1 MNNDELLALNLVHPI
16 HTTERR
22 SFRGCRQRWH
32 WIFREFHYP
41 LATPRALEFGVAYHR
56 AMEIWYNPETWN
68 DPDREIVNQAL
79 ALTEFDL
86 VVKEQKERYVK
97 LNGPMQDELKVDYLE
112 RVQLGHDMIKYY
124 TGVISPKLDKGF
136 TPLGVEVPFEI
147 PLGFNC
153 KCDICWRRILKYWS
167 TRLEEYRAQ
176 PHEYVTKMTSRETW
190 DGLPV
195 TYGGRLDMI
204 AQDDRGRL
212 WIFDWKTT
220 GKIME
225 EGSAE
230 AFLELEDQITSYV
243 VSLFRLG
250 RPVAGFVYHEQKKA
264 VPEPPTLLSR
274 KMKGR
279 SYSTAKNQN
288 VTYEMY
294 LQTVMLNDAEALA
307 EGHYDEFLSWLKDEG
322 PKFYQRH
329 QVHRNH
335 HQIQSA
341 WDDMVNEAKDIIENP
356 RVYPQPGR
364 FSCNTCAFR
373 QPCLGRSMGEDYE
386 YTLKTLFETR
396 TKHYFEE
403 ADENPSTDVKLGT

>member
-1 MNNDELLALNLVHPI
+1 MDNDELLKLNLVHPI

-32 WIFREFHYP
+32 WIFREFYYP

-56 AMEIWYNPETWN
+56 AMEIWYNPETWH
-68 DPDREIVNQAL
+68 DPDREFVNHAL
-79 ALTEFDL
+79 ALTEFNL
-86 VVKEQKERYVK
+86 VVQEQKERYVK
-97 LNGPMQDELKVDYLE
+97 LNGPMSDELKADYLE
-112 RVQLGHDMIKYY
+112 RVELGRQMIDYY
-124 TGVISPKLDKGF
+124 CKVVSPKLDTDF

-153 KCDICWRRILKYWS
+153 TCNICWRRWEKHEVGIKHY
-167 TRLEEYRAQ
+167 EEWISQASLPRSKEYYRAQ
-176 PHEYVTKMTSRETW
+176 IWE
-190 DGLPV
+190 GLPV

-204 AQDDRGRL
+204 AQDKYGRL

-243 VSLFRLG
+243 VSLYRLG

-264 VPEPPTLLSR
+264 VPEPPALLSR

-288 VTYEMY
+288 TTYELY
-294 LQTVMLNDAEALA
+294 LQTIMEHDAEALA
-307 EGHYDEFLSWLKDEG
+307 AGHYDEFLHWLQVEG

-329 QVHRNH
+329 QQHRNL
-335 HQIQSA
+335 HQIHSA
-341 WDDMVNEAKDIIENP
+341 WDDMVSEARDIIENP

-373 QPCLGRSMGEDYE
+373 QPCLGRSMGEDYQ
-386 YTLKTLFETR
+386 YTLSTLFEKR
-396 TKHYFEE
+396 TKHYFE
-403 ADENPSTDVKLGT
+403 DEPAKTE